1 MRKMMFL
8 LAVSGLLFANCD
20 GYRQCVDVVKMDSVK
35 LWYGAGMIMPKERH
49 TWVVYSDGRVKE
61 YIEKT
66 MRLMDEPDSTRVRI
80 PDKAKQEEMS
90 SLVKKLFVD
99 RSQPDLLSAVH
110 KQYAT
115 DFPSLE
121 VRVYSGRRT
130 VMYSYYMGCLDAVY
144 SPPFKRLKE
153 LMSEDKK

>member
-20 GYRQCVDVVKMDSVK
+20 GCRQCVDVVKMDSVK

-90 SLVKKLFVD
+90 SLVKK
-99 RSQPDLLSAVH
+99 
-110 KQYAT
+110 
-115 DFPSLE
+115 
-121 VRVYSGRRT
+121 T
-130 VMYSYYMGCLDAVY
+130 VC
-144 SPPFKRLKE
+144 
-153 LMSEDKK
+153 